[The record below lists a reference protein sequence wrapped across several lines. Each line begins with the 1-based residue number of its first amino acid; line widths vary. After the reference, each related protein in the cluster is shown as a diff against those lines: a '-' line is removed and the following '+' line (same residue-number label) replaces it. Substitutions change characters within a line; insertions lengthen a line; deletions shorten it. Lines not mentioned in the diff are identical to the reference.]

1 MEEVLKKPRRI
12 FTPHQKYEMLKEI
25 ERYPTLK
32 EGLAKYDLNHSV
44 YLRWK
49 RQLEVGVS
57 ASLRNGRPVKSPEMR
72 RLETE
77 NRKLKEA
84 LLNQS
89 LLISEIKKET
99 SLDLPLEGENGFWN
113 PNGGKSSSSSR
124 SNRRWTGR

>member
-1 MEEVLKKPRRI
+1 MDEAKKPRRI
-12 FTPHQKYEMLKEI
+12 FTPQQKYEMLKEI
-25 ERYPTLK
+25 ERRPTLK
-32 EGLAKYDLNHSV
+32 EGLAQYDLNYSV
-44 YLRWK
+44 YRRWK

-57 ASLRNGRPVKSPEMR
+57 ASLRNGRPVKSPETKK
-72 RLETE
+72 LEAE

-124 SNRRWTGR
+124 RSRRWTGR

>member
-1 MEEVLKKPRRI
+1 MEEVVKKPRRI

-25 ERYPTLK
+25 ERHPTLK
-32 EGLAKYDLNHSV
+32 EGLAKYDLNYSV
-44 YLRWK
+44 YRRWK
-49 RQLEVGVS
+49 RQLEVGLN
-57 ASLRNGRPVKSPEMR
+57 ASLRNGRPVKPPETK
-72 RLETE
+72 RLEAE

-113 PNGGKSSSSSR
+113 PNGGKSPSSSR
-124 SNRRWTGR
+124 SSRRWTGR

>member
-1 MEEVLKKPRRI
+1 MEERVKKPRRI

-25 ERYPTLK
+25 ERHPTLK
-32 EGLAKYDLNHSV
+32 EGLAKVDLNYSV

-57 ASLRNGRPVKSPEMR
+57 ASLRNGRPVRPPEIR
-72 RLETE
+72 RLEAE

-89 LLISEIKKET
+89 LLIAEIKKET
-99 SLDLPLEGENGFWN
+99 SLDSPLDGENGFWS
-113 PNGGKSSSSSR
+113 PNGGKSSSLFRSSR
-124 SNRRWTGR
+124 RWSGR

>member
-1 MEEVLKKPRRI
+1 MEEAVKKPRRI
-12 FTPHQKYEMLKEI
+12 FTPQQKYAMLKEI
-25 ERYPTLK
+25 ERQPTLK
-32 EGLAKYDLNHSV
+32 EGLAQYDLNYSV
-44 YLRWK
+44 YRRWK
-49 RQLEVGVS
+49 RQLEVGLN
-57 ASLRNGRPVKSPEMR
+57 ASLRNGRPVKAPETKK
-72 RLETE
+72 LEAE

-124 SNRRWTGR
+124 NSTRWTGR